1 MHYQMEYNHRFGM
14 VGAIYGS
21 EITMIKK
28 KTLVFNQRINACFN
42 SLFLDLNHA

>member
-1 MHYQMEYNHRFGM
+1 MCGM

-28 KTLVFNQRINACFN
+28 IVFVQRISTCFN
-42 SLFLDLNHA
+42 SLFLNFDHA